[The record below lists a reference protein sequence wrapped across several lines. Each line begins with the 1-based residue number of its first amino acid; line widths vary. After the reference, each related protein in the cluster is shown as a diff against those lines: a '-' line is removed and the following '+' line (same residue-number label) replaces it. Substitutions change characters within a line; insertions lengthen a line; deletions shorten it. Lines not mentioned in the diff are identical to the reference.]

1 VRLTTDRL
9 RPYSRF
15 ERVDVIVERGGG
27 KDPKGDQL
35 PGTTHT
41 VPGCLVTTQRTT
53 EEPASRS
60 DLPET
65 TAWLFASPGADFQP
79 QDVVTV
85 PDDGRR
91 IRPTGRFVVNGDPD
105 FGQLGCRVPLRR
117 V

>member
-1 VRLTTDRL
+1 MRLTTDRL

-15 ERVDVIVERGGG
+15 ERVDVTVTRSGGT
-27 KDPKGDQL
+27 DPKGNAL
-35 PGTTHT
+35 PSTTH
-41 VPGCLVTTQRTT
+41 VVADCLVTTQRST
-53 EEPASRS
+53 EEPQSRS
-60 DLPET
+60 DLTET
-65 TAWLFASPGADFQP
+65 TAWLYASPGADFRS